1 MDEIK
6 NGKEQQEEAMVEE
19 AFQQLLTSYL
29 NSKHRKKIK
38 IIQKAFVFAKNAH
51 KGARR
56 LSGEPYIMHPIAVAQ
71 IVCSEIGLGSTSICA
86 ALLHDV
92 VEDTDYTVEDIEEMF
107 GQKIALIVDGLTK
120 ISGGIFG
127 EDASAQAENFKKL
140 LLTMSEDIRVIL
152 IKIADR
158 LHNMRTLGS
167 QPKNKQYKIAG
178 ETQYIYAPLAYR
190 LGLNRIKGDLENLSF
205 KYEHPQEYKAIE
217 DRLKQTEQ
225 ERNRLFE
232 NFTKPIKEVLDSKG
246 IKYVIKGRIKTPYS
260 IWHKMKTKNVDF
272 KDVYDILAVRIIFEP
287 NDEKNVK
294 QECFNIYV
302 ALASLYTRHP
312 DRVRDWVTH
321 PKSNGY
327 EALHVTL
334 MSKDGVW
341 IEVQIR
347 STKMDEIAEKGVAAH
362 WKYKEAMGE
371 AEDPGETELDKWIST
386 IKELLD
392 DPQPDAIDFMSTIK
406 LNLFASE
413 IFVFTPKGEMK
424 TLPAGSTVLDFAFS
438 IHTFVG
444 SHCIGAKVNNKL
456 VSLSHKLNSGDQ
468 VEVVTSSA
476 QRVEKKWLEYV
487 TTAKATNKIN
497 VFLRKEEREKK
508 KEGETIL
515 QEFFEKRE
523 LTYNTVAVER
533 IARAHGLQN
542 AQELLLEV
550 GEGRIT
556 LDSKDE
562 DAVKKKNSKKKNQKK
577 GWKRLI
583 PFTRKKDDD
592 SEADEVEEEEPQK
605 KIDKKKP
612 VVINDRNINK
622 LYLMAECCKPIPG
635 DLVMGYMTD
644 KKQIVIHTVECK
656 IAERLKANHGNRVL
670 SAEWNM
676 TGDMVFLAKILIQ
689 GMDRIGLL
697 NEVTQIISNQY
708 NTNMKRLLVECKEDM
723 FTCNI
728 QLLVKNKTQVDE
740 VIQKLK
746 GINGVNTV
754 ARI

>member
-1 MDEIK
+1 MDDVY
-6 NGKEQQEEAMVEE
+6 NGNEELEDALVEE
-19 AFQQLLTSYL
+19 AFQNLLDAYL
-29 NSKHRKKIK
+29 KSKHRKKTK
-38 IIQKAFVFAKNAH
+38 IIQKAFIFAKNAH

-92 VEDTDYTVEDIEEMF
+92 VEDTDYSVDDIEEMF
-107 GQKIALIVDGLTK
+107 GPKIALIVDGLTK

-127 EDASAQAENFKKL
+127 EEASAQAENFKKL

-190 LGLNRIKGDLENLSF
+190 LGLNRIKSDLENLSF
-205 KYEHPQEYKAIE
+205 KYEHPQEYANIE
-217 DRLKQTEQ
+217 KRLKQTEE
-225 ERNRLFE
+225 ERNQLFE
-232 NFTKPIKEVLDSKG
+232 NFTQPIIEKLKSKG
-246 IKYVIKGRIKTPYS
+246 IKFTIKGRVKTPYS
-260 IWHKMKTKNVDF
+260 IWNKIHTKHVDF
-272 KDVYDILAVRIIFEP
+272 KDIYDILAVRIIFEP

-302 ALASLYTRHP
+302 ALASLYTSHP
-312 DRVRDWVTH
+312 DRLRDWVTH

-341 IEVQIR
+341 VEVQIR
-347 STKMDEIAEKGVAAH
+347 STKMDDIAEKGVAAH

-371 AEDPGETELDKWIST
+371 DYESETELDKWLTT

-406 LNLFASE
+406 LDLFASE

-438 IHTFVG
+438 IHTLLG

-456 VSLSHKLNSGDQ
+456 VSISHKLKGGDQ
-468 VEVVTSSA
+468 VEIVSSST
-476 QRVEKKWLEYV
+476 QQVKKEWLSYV

-497 VFLRKEEREKK
+497 GFLRKEEREKRK
-508 KEGETIL
+508 VGERML
-515 QEFFEKRE
+515 NEFFDKID
-523 LTYNTVAVER
+523 LPFSTSAVER
-533 IARAHGLQN
+533 IVKAHKLN
-542 AQELLLEV
+542 NVNELALEL
-550 GEGRIT
+550 GEGRIV

-562 DAVKKKNSKKKNQKK
+562 YVAKNKPGQQNQNK
-577 GWKRLI
+577 WKRLLQLG
-583 PFTRKKDDD
+583 RKK
-592 SEADEVEEEEPQK
+592 EEEDDNQK
-605 KIDKKKP
+605 NGNTDENSKIDKKKGI
-612 VVINDRNINK
+612 VVDDKNIVS
-622 LYLMAECCKPIPG
+622 LYSLADCCKPIPG
-635 DLVMGYMTD
+635 DLIMGYMNE
-644 KKQIVIHTVECK
+644 KKQITIHTLSCK
-656 IAERLKANHGNRVL
+656 IAEKLKANHGNRVL
-670 SAEWNM
+670 YAQWNM
-676 TGDMVFLAKILIQ
+676 TGDMLFLAKISIQ
-689 GMDRIGLL
+689 GVDRIGLL
-697 NEVTQIISNQY
+697 NEITQIISNQY
-708 NTNMKRLLVECKEDM
+708 NTNMKKLVVECSDDM
-723 FTCNI
+723 FTCTI
-728 QLLVKNKTQVDE
+728 QLMVKNKNQVDE
-740 VIQKLK
+740 VIDMLK
-746 GINGVNTV
+746 SVGGINNVS
-754 ARI
+754 RL